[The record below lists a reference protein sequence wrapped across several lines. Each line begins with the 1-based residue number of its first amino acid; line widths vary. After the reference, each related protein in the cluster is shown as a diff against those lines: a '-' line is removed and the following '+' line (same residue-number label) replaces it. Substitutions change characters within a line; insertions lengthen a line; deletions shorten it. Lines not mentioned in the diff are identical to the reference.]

1 VKRLFVL
8 AVLLA
13 AAAACGHDSPAAPTA
28 PSGTTET
35 RVIALSGNLAFGN
48 VTVGST
54 AAATL
59 HIANTGNAALTLT
72 AIQANG
78 SISGVVHADVSGGA
92 IAAGASRDVTVT
104 FAPTAAQAY
113 SGTLVVTGDQTSGTN
128 TIAISGAG
136 VAAAFTVS
144 GVVDDGT
151 TGPSG
156 RIAGA
161 TVAVTDGANKG
172 KSATTDA
179 NGQYV
184 MTGLAAGNMTM
195 TASAAD
201 YGSVDKPVTISGN
214 LTLDF
219 SLTRSAAPPSNPGN
233 PAPPSNPGNPPNP
246 PSGGGQTSFGD
257 GEYHVNTDI
266 RPGRYF
272 SNPVY
277 GCYFERQSGF
287 SGSIDDIIANNF
299 IGFDAAQWIVDI
311 AGSDAGFKTDD
322 CGTWTTSPRGGSMS
336 SIAPGMWLVGQ
347 QVSPGTYTA
356 NASYGCYWERL
367 SGFGNSF
374 DDIIDNDF
382 VDAAGQEIV
391 EIRSGD
397 AGFDAN
403 ADCGAWTKTSGLST
417 ERVDAGPKTR
427 SEIDANRRR
436 HRAEVGRP

>member
-8 AVLLA
+8 AILLA
-13 AAAACGHDSPAAPTA
+13 AAACGGHDAPTAPTA
-28 PSGTTET
+28 PSGPTET

-54 AAATL
+54 ATATL
-59 HIANTGNAALTLT
+59 HIANTGNAALTVT
-72 AIQANG
+72 AVQANG
-78 SISGVVHADVSGGA
+78 SISAVIHADVAGGA

-104 FAPTAAQAY
+104 FTPTAVQAY
-113 SGTLVVTGDQTSGTN
+113 SGTLVVTGDQTSGAN
-128 TIAISGAG
+128 TLAISGAG

-144 GVVDDGT
+144 GVVNDGT

-161 TVAVTDGANKG
+161 TVAVTAGANEG
-172 KSATTDA
+172 KSVTTDA

-184 MTGLAAGNMTM
+184 MTGLAAGEMTM
-195 TASAAD
+195 TASAAG
-201 YGSVDKPVTISGN
+201 YSSVDKSVTVSGS

-219 SLTRSAAPPSNPGN
+219 SLTRYAAPPSNPGN

-257 GEYHVNTDI
+257 GQYRVNADI

-277 GCYFERQSGF
+277 GCYFERESGF
-287 SGSIDDIIANNF
+287 SGSLDDIIANNF
-299 IGFDAAQWIVDI
+299 LGFDAGQWIVDI

-347 QVSPGTYTA
+347 QVSPGTYKA
-356 NASYGCYWERL
+356 NASSGCYWERL
-367 SGFGNSF
+367 SGFGNSL

-382 VDAAGQEIV
+382 VGSAGQVLV

-397 AGFDAN
+397 AGFDAD
-403 ADCGAWTKTSGLST
+403 AECGTWTKTSGLST
-417 ERVDAGPKTR
+417 ESVGAGSKTR
-427 SEIDANRRR
+427 SESDANRRR
-436 HRAEVGRP
+436 HRAQVGRP